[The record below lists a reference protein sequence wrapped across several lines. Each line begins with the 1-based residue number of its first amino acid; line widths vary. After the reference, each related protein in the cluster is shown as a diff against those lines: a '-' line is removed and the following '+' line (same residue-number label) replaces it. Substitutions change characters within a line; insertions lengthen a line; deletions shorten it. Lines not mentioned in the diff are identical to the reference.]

1 MDLFVL
7 FKDHVLKVINDLVA
21 ENVLPSDVNLRAVN
35 VEPPRDAAHGDLSTN
50 AAMVLAKPAK
60 MNPRVLAEQ
69 ISLKLAEID
78 IVSSAEVAGPGFI
91 NLRLKDSYWPQIV
104 RDILNDPL
112 NYGKCD
118 LGLAENGQPMKL
130 NIEYVS
136 ANPTGPMHVG
146 HCRGAVFGDALA
158 RLLEFAGYD
167 VSREYYINDAGA
179 QVDVLARSALLRYR
193 EALGEDIGEIPEGL
207 YPGDYLVPLGET
219 LKEIYGDA
227 LLSMEEDEW
236 LPLVKQEAIEGMMG
250 LIREDL
256 AALSI
261 HHDVFF
267 SEKTLHE
274 DNGAKIKAAIEFL
287 REEGH
292 IYRGRLDPPKGKL
305 PEDWEDREQTL
316 FRATDFGDDVDRALE
331 KSDGSYTYFAADIA
345 YHKDKYDRGFTHQ
358 IDVLGADHGGYIKR
372 LKAALKA
379 ISGGEAD
386 LDVRICQLV
395 KLLRDG
401 AEVKMSK
408 RAGTFVTLRDVVD
421 EVGVDPVRF
430 MMLMRKNDASLDF
443 DFAKVTEQS
452 KDNPVFY
459 VQYGHARVFSI
470 FRQAQEMMPGIDPA
484 SDKLKSASLNNLTD
498 EGELSLMR
506 RLAQY
511 PRVVASAAEAHEPH
525 RIAFYL
531 YELASELHSFW
542 ARGKVAPHL
551 RIIQEDDWELTIN
564 RIALI
569 SSIGA
574 ILKSGL
580 SILGVSAPQEM
591 R

>member
-1 MDLFVL
+1 
-7 FKDHVLKVINDLVA
+7 
-21 ENVLPSDVNLRAVN
+21 
-35 VEPPRDAAHGDLSTN
+35 
-50 AAMVLAKPAK
+50 
-60 MNPRVLAEQ
+60 
-69 ISLKLAEID
+69 
-78 IVSSAEVAGPGFI
+78 
-91 NLRLKDSYWPQIV
+91 
-104 RDILNDPL
+104 
-112 NYGKCD
+112 
-118 LGLAENGQPMKL
+118 
-130 NIEYVS
+130 
-136 ANPTGPMHVG
+136 
-146 HCRGAVFGDALA
+146 
-158 RLLEFAGYD
+158 
-167 VSREYYINDAGA
+167 
-179 QVDVLARSALLRYR
+179 
-193 EALGEDIGEIPEGL
+193 
-207 YPGDYLVPLGET
+207 
-219 LKEIYGDA
+219 
-227 LLSMEEDEW
+227 
-236 LPLVKQEAIEGMMG
+236 
-250 LIREDL
+250 
-256 AALSI
+256 
-261 HHDVFF
+261 
-267 SEKTLHE
+267 
-274 DNGAKIKAAIEFL
+274 
-287 REEGH
+287 
-292 IYRGRLDPPKGKL
+292 
-305 PEDWEDREQTL
+305 
-316 FRATDFGDDVDRALE
+316 
-331 KSDGSYTYFAADIA
+331 
-345 YHKDKYDRGFTHQ
+345 
-358 IDVLGADHGGYIKR
+358 
-372 LKAALKA
+372 
-379 ISGGEAD
+379 
-386 LDVRICQLV
+386 
-395 KLLRDG
+395 
-401 AEVKMSK
+401 MSK

-484 SDKLKSASLNNLTD
+484 SDKLKTASLNNLTD